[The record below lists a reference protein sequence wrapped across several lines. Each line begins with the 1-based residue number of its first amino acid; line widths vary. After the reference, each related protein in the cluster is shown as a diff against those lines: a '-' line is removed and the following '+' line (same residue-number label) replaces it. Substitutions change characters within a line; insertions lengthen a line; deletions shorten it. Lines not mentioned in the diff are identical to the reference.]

1 MNESEKKQKEKVSE
15 NGSSGANGCPK
26 LTTKLKLLES
36 LTIEEEENG
45 RLAAKDIC
53 QKVIILIYL
62 DYIDPFSSYHK
73 LDSIE
78 LFQLL
83 QKDPNQRLG
92 VRNGYYSNAKEVQ
105 SHPFFATIS
114 MKHLKAG
121 HYYPPFQPDVSSFG
135 ISALVGLMLI
145 LKLFSKKPFMQ
156 KMFWILNNFRR

>member
-62 DYIDPFSSYHK
+62 DYIDPFSSYH
-73 LDSIE
+73 
-78 LFQLL
+78 
-83 QKDPNQRLG
+83 N
-92 VRNGYYSNAKEVQ
+92 
-105 SHPFFATIS
+105 
-114 MKHLKAG
+114 
-121 HYYPPFQPDVSSFG
+121 
-135 ISALVGLMLI
+135 
-145 LKLFSKKPFMQ
+145 
-156 KMFWILNNFRR
+156 